1 MRLINVVFILALIP
15 LFGDEIFRLLSTW
28 YEDPWS
34 RHGILVPIM
43 SIIILIE
50 RWKVPYENGT
60 FYRLAGLILLV
71 LVSFLRYNL
80 FYFSMEIVI
89 LSLMAFIFGYL
100 LFFYPIQKA
109 KRAIPSILF
118 LIFLIPPNY
127 YIITYLGAKLSLF
140 EANLAI
146 GLLNGLGIDLSLQ
159 NTVILHEG
167 VPMFYITP
175 LCSSG
180 EILIPF
186 IVFTAFIFL
195 MPPQNIKRKTVLSLL
210 IFILIPIMNVIRL
223 TLILLIA
230 LNDMVLA
237 QGLFHIFGGWLMFA
251 ILMIVYLRV
260 LTHE

>member
-1 MRLINVVFILALIP
+1 MRFINAVFILALIP
-15 LFGDEIFRLLSTW
+15 LFGSEIFRLLSIW

-43 SIIILIE
+43 SFIIFKE
-50 RWKVPYENGT
+50 RWKIPCENEK
-60 FYRLAGLILLV
+60 FFRVAGLILLV

-80 FYFSMEIVI
+80 FYLSMEVMI

-100 LFFYPIQKA
+100 LLFYPVQKV
-109 KRAIPSILF
+109 KKAIPSILF

-127 YIITYLGAKLSLF
+127 YVITYFGAKLSLL

-146 GLLNGLGIDLSLQ
+146 DILNGLGTDLSLKD
-159 NTVILHEG
+159 TVILNEG

-186 IVFTAFIFL
+186 FVFTAFIFL
-195 MPPQNIKRKTVLSLL
+195 LPLQSLKRKTILSLSIL
-210 IFILIPIMNVIRL
+210 LLIPAINVMRL
-223 TLILLIA
+223 MLILLIA
-230 LNDMVLA
+230 LNNMHLA
-237 QGLFHIFGGWLMFA
+237 QGVFHIFGGWLMFM

-260 LTHE
+260 LAHE